1 MNLWLGILNVLFVSC
16 QDELPT
22 EEPFPSR
29 EEEGEGEDVSIK
41 TKSNH
46 NKHTCIHNWMP
57 YCRHS
62 PGLNQDSSNL
72 SLEVQ
77 SAAEFSSNPDQ
88 THLHLH
94 LHLHLVI

>member
-1 MNLWLGILNVLFVSC
+1 MNLWHGILNVLFVSC

-46 NKHTCIHNWMP
+46 N
-57 YCRHS
+57 
-62 PGLNQDSSNL
+62 
-72 SLEVQ
+72 
-77 SAAEFSSNPDQ
+77 
-88 THLHLH
+88 
-94 LHLHLVI
+94 